1 MYMNAHKNQKKDH
14 LQTLQ
19 TILRR
24 IGPFVFILAR
34 SSARTHTPLQKC
46 TRFEH
51 PVLGEFLKNLFLLEC
66 FRKKKKSR
74 ILPLFLPDFTISIM
88 VKTGLFLNAFTSFAF
103 ALKKRYF
110 TTIFL
115 WTALFP
121 AAASFP
127 VWIKL
132 PYSKLNAPPMGGW
145 QHKEK
150 DRGRIVVFFS
160 SLTAVFSLS
169 LFSFSR
175 TTLSTTVQFSCFR
188 PEVYRCL

>member
-1 MYMNAHKNQKKDH
+1 MMRISVFPPFSLSLYYRWLA
-14 LQTLQ
+14 
-19 TILRR
+19 RR
-24 IGPFVFILAR
+24 IFL
-34 SSARTHTPLQKC
+34 SSS
-46 TRFEH
+46 
-51 PVLGEFLKNLFLLEC
+51 FLLQGA
-66 FRKKKKSR
+66 FRKKKSRILPLCRVLSQKKKSR

>member
-1 MYMNAHKNQKKDH
+1 
-14 LQTLQ
+14 
-19 TILRR
+19 
-24 IGPFVFILAR
+24 
-34 SSARTHTPLQKC
+34 
-46 TRFEH
+46 
-51 PVLGEFLKNLFLLEC
+51 
-66 FRKKKKSR
+66 
-74 ILPLFLPDFTISIM
+74 M
-88 VKTGLFLNAFTSFAF
+88 VKSGLFLNAFSSFAF

-169 LFSFSR
+169 LSSLFLEQHFPRRFSLVVFVLRYTDVYSLTSSVFPTSVFDAHSILWTETASR
-175 TTLSTTVQFSCFR
+175 SLYSPCIRRHDMQNW
-188 PEVYRCL
+188 CLQRVLQRFF